1 MGAMPELPEIHNLA
15 RQMDTQLRGKSISAV
30 EVRQEKC
37 LNLSTEDFE
46 RDVVGEIIEAVDAH
60 GKWIRVRMVSGKHL
74 LLNLGMGAD
83 LLYHDR
89 EPSTDAFQVR
99 LDLDGSSLTVRFWWF
114 GHVHLIES
122 DEMDR
127 HAMTA
132 VLGPDAFDDDFTEER
147 FLELLEGR
155 RGRIKSFLTNQRHLA
170 GIGNV
175 YIQDIL
181 YRAGLHPERKIPTIP
196 EGKRR
201 ELYQVMRENLEEAVR
216 LGGLSYEKDLH
227 GRPGGLEGF
236 LVGYRE
242 DEACPGCGGAIEKI
256 RVGSTASYVCSQCQ
270 Q

>member
-1 MGAMPELPEIHNLA
+1 MPELPEIHNLA
-15 RQMDTQLRGKSISAV
+15 RQMDTQLREKSISAI

-37 LNLSTEDFE
+37 LNLSTEAFE
-46 RDVVGEIIEAVDAH
+46 RGIVGEIIEAVDAH

-83 LLYHDR
+83 LLYHDG
-89 EPSTDAFQVR
+89 EPSTDTFQVR

-114 GHVHLIES
+114 GHVHLVEA
-122 DEMDR
+122 DETG
-127 HAMTA
+127 HHSMTA
-132 VLGPDAFDDDFTEER
+132 VLGPDALDCDFTEER
-147 FLELLEGR
+147 FLVLLEGR

-175 YIQDIL
+175 YIHDIL
-181 YRAGLHPERKIPTIP
+181 YRTGLHPERKISTIP
-196 EGKRR
+196 EEKRR

-216 LGGLSYEKDLH
+216 LGGLSHEKDLYE
-227 GRPGGLEGF
+227 RPGGVEGF

-242 DEACPGCGGAIEKI
+242 DEACPRCRGTIEKI
-256 RVGSTASYVCSQCQ
+256 RVGSTASYICSQCQ